1 MKCKLVTLLL
11 IFIGQQLYGQTK
23 IATINGVVKN
33 ILFSYAYL
41 YDADSNVAKFCPI
54 ADGKFQFNMG
64 IEKELKL
71 FNLFLA
77 SDSLTKN
84 QIESRI
90 KDRSSIRMVALA
102 DMQVTVV
109 DRIETAE
116 ISGGEL
122 NKALDEMN
130 ISIVNLNY
138 ENYFDKYPDSVVSIY
153 FLKLLAK
160 VSKMPMLSSP
170 INLRSY
176 YTKLS
181 DRIKN
186 SDEGKMLYTTIFN

>member
-1 MKCKLVTLLL
+1 
-11 IFIGQQLYGQTK
+11 
-23 IATINGVVKN
+23 
-33 ILFSYAYL
+33 
-41 YDADSNVAKFCPI
+41 
-54 ADGKFQFNMG
+54 
-64 IEKELKL
+64 
-71 FNLFLA
+71 
-77 SDSLTKN
+77 
-84 QIESRI
+84 
-90 KDRSSIRMVALA
+90 MVALA
-102 DMQVTVV
+102 NMQITVI
-109 DRIETAE
+109 DRIEAAE

-130 ISIVNLNY
+130 ISILNLNY
-138 ENYFDKYPDSVVSIY
+138 ENYFDKYPDSAVSIY

>member
-11 IFIGQQLYGQTK
+11 IFMSHQLYGQTK

-33 ILFSYAYL
+33 VLFSYAYL
-41 YDADSNVAKFCPI
+41 HDADSNVTKVCPI
-54 ADGKFQFNMG
+54 TDGRFQLYVK
-64 IEKELKL
+64 IEKEFKL

-116 ISGGEL
+116 ISGGES

-138 ENYFDKYPDSVVSIY
+138 ENYFDKYPDSAVSIY
-153 FLKLLAK
+153 FLKLLSK